1 MNTEKEKSASFDD
14 DGSAGKVERRFS
26 RAPTDIN
33 TTKLSAV
40 FENPLQDVSQDQ
52 LMSDVENFCKEFGLL
67 DHLDTFRKGA
77 MVAQNPSSVQEIG
90 ELSCEEKTHLER
102 EHTHK
107 WSQPW
112 QLYFLTCE

>member
-1 MNTEKEKSASFDD
+1 MN
-14 DGSAGKVERRFS
+14 
-26 RAPTDIN
+26 
-33 TTKLSAV
+33 
-40 FENPLQDVSQDQ
+40 
-52 LMSDVENFCKEFGLL
+52 DVENFCKEFGLL

-107 WSQPW
+107 RSQPW